1 MMLTGT
7 MLTRVT
13 HSLVSGNC
21 KSLLMPYEII
31 STKIIGSCRA
41 GYSDDGDTHK
51 VSVTDSETGTKAKYC
66 RRNLHRSLQPQF
78 SNTYPLTNKMVQ
90 ARKPHLVNQEFLQC
104 THSFSVLSSSK
115 RIMSLKSP
123 SPQNILGS
131 IPNVKQ
137 IQHNRGIW
145 DIFQRA
151 NFGSYTVL
159 DDVGEVSATREVPS
173 HIPCP
178 PYAQTGEPSS
188 APSSPEIKAN
198 YQVQA
203 MKESCYLARS
213 ILNIVGE
220 NIQVGMTTD
229 DIDKLVHTKIIASG
243 AYPSP
248 LNYLGFPKSVCTSV
262 NNVACHGIPDDRHL
276 LDGDIVSVDVT
287 VFYNGYHGD
296 CCETYL
302 IGNVDEAGRHLV
314 EAARRCRDA
323 AVSICA
329 PGVPFAAIGTKVK
342 EVAIQG
348 GVTVV
353 PCFIGHGIGQ
363 YFHGPP
369 DIYHCYNDYPGCMEA
384 GMTFTIE
391 PIVAQ
396 GKEDAL
402 ILEDGWTAVM
412 LDNGRAAQFEHTILV
427 TESGHE
433 ILTDYH

>member
-1 MMLTGT
+1 
-7 MLTRVT
+7 
-13 HSLVSGNC
+13 
-21 KSLLMPYEII
+21 
-31 STKIIGSCRA
+31 
-41 GYSDDGDTHK
+41 
-51 VSVTDSETGTKAKYC
+51 
-66 RRNLHRSLQPQF
+66 
-78 SNTYPLTNKMVQ
+78 MVQ

-145 DIFQRA
+145 DIFKRA